1 MNAPPRQALHDL
13 VVSEDM
19 EEAQVEAFPSAKPGV
34 PIEGWAIVVLVCLAV
49 INAVWLVFELT
60 RGAS

>member
-13 VVSEDM
+13 VVSEDV

-34 PIEGWAIVVLVCLAV
+34 PIEGWVIMILVCLAA
-49 INAVWLVFELT
+49 INAVWLVLELT
-60 RGAS
+60 WSAT